1 MTPRSLALATDLY
14 ELTMAAAYFTCR
26 VEARATFELFVRH
39 LPAARR
45 YLIAAGLE
53 QALEYL
59 EELRFTA
66 EDIAYLRAHRSFR
79 HIAPEFFDHLRD
91 LRFTG
96 EVWAI
101 AEGTPVF
108 QQEPLIRVTAPIIE
122 AQLVETFLL
131 ATVNFQT
138 MIASKAARVVQ
149 AAAGRDVVEFGSR
162 RAHGSEAA
170 LYAGRAAY
178 IGGCVGTSNVEA
190 GLRFGIPTFGTMAHS
205 FVMTFDD
212 EIEAFERYA
221 AAFPGSAALLIDTYD
236 TVAAARK
243 IVAAGLKPQM
253 VRLDSGD
260 LDRLSRA
267 VRRVLDEGGL
277 RQTRIF
283 ASGDLDEWRIAELV
297 RAGAPVDAFGVGT
310 RLSTSADEPSL
321 GGVYKLVELESDHER
336 RGKVKTSE
344 GKATYPGRKQV
355 WRRRGPRGD
364 YTGDL
369 IAASDEPGPDDA
381 EPLLEC
387 VMRDGRRLGPSPS
400 LSEVRERSLDLVAK
414 LPAELKAT
422 DGAAKYP
429 VEISTRLASE
439 QQRLAGVIESGARS
453 KEQSVRTKRKEEP
466 GDDRTDLR

>member
-14 ELTMAAAYFTCR
+14 ELTMAAAYFTGD
-26 VEARATFELFVRH
+26 VKATATFELFVRH
-39 LPAARR
+39 LPGARR

-66 EDIAYLRAHRSFR
+66 EDVAYLRAHRSFR
-79 HIAPEFFDHLRD
+79 DIAPAFFDYLPAF
-91 LRFTG
+91 RFTG
-96 EVWAI
+96 EVWALP
-101 AEGTPVF
+101 EGTPAF

-122 AQLVETFLL
+122 AQVVETFLL
-131 ATVNFQT
+131 ATINFQT

-149 AAAGRDVVEFGSR
+149 AAAGRDVIEFGSR

-178 IGGCVGTSNVEA
+178 VGGCTGTSNVEA

-212 EIEAFERYA
+212 EIDAFERYT
-221 AAFPGSAALLIDTYD
+221 AAFPGAAALLIDTYD

-243 IVAAGLKPQM
+243 IVAAGLRPQM
-253 VRLDSGD
+253 VRLDSGN
-260 LDRLSRA
+260 LDRLSRD
-267 VRRVLDEGGL
+267 VRRVLDDGGL
-277 RQTRIF
+277 RDTRIF

-297 RAGAPVDAFGVGT
+297 AAAAPVDAFGVGT

-321 GGVYKLVELESDHER
+321 GGVYKLVELQMDRER
-336 RGKVKTSE
+336 RGRVKTSE

-355 WRRRGPRGD
+355 WRRSGSDARYAGD
-364 YTGDL
+364 V
-369 IAASDEPGPDDA
+369 IATIDEPGPSGA

-387 VMRDGRRLGPSPS
+387 VMRGGRRAGPPPN
-400 LSEVRERSLDLVAK
+400 LSGVRERSMGLMAK
-414 LPAELKAT
+414 LPAELKAL

-429 VEISTRLASE
+429 VEISERLASE
-439 QQRLAGVIESGARS
+439 QQRLARGRFN
-453 KEQSVRTKRKEEP
+453 EE
-466 GDDRTDLR
+466 